1 MSVENIV
8 KGIHIFKIVENKEEF
23 NEVHND
29 IRQYRLKSCFNF
41 LLGVWFIKVSI
52 FTPNKYPL
60 ETLISLMFS

>member
-1 MSVENIV
+1 MSIESIV
-8 KGIHIFKIVENKEEF
+8 KGIHILKIVENKGEF
-23 NEVHND
+23 TEVHND
-29 IRQYRLKSCFNF
+29 ISQYRLKSCFIF